1 MAISGNVPQHLV
13 VGARSGFLAS
23 MKGDNFP
30 WQRIAEVITI
40 GAKSVDLV
48 DLGGAPMP
56 VEDRGGGPLQDFVER
71 ALTVRPRSWDI
82 TVGISHNAVSDDQTG
97 TLLRK
102 VQGAAENFQRHM
114 NKIVFQALDGG
125 DGTTYGKAYDG
136 LSFFNDAHLNGPA
149 GTYDNNFA
157 LALSL
162 DNFATN
168 MALAKLFTDESG
180 EYTDYNYDLLIVPPA
195 LERTAAQITGNSE
208 DYSTANRAVN
218 PWSGRLSYIVSP
230 YMGSAAWSVVASNE
244 SSKPLAIVMR
254 EQPSLQDSWFDPL
267 AKDGGMYYFKFFARY
282 NVAYGDPRLAFLG
295 NS

>member
-13 VGARSGFLAS
+13 VGARSGFLAA
-23 MKGDNFP
+23 MKGENFP
-30 WQRIAEVITI
+30 WMRIAEVITM
-40 GAKSVDLV
+40 GAKTLELV

-56 VEDRGGGPLQDFVER
+56 IESKGGGPLQDYVER

-82 TVGISHNAVSDDQTG
+82 TVQISHNAIQDDQTG

-102 VQGAAENFQRHM
+102 VQGAGENFQRHM
-114 NKIVFQALDGG
+114 NKIVFQALDAG

-136 LSFFNDAHLNGPA
+136 LSFFNGAHLNGPA
-149 GTYDNNFA
+149 GTYDNEFA

-162 DNFATN
+162 DNFQTN
-168 MALAKLFTDESG
+168 YNLAKAFADESG
-180 EYTDYNYDLLIVPPA
+180 EPVDVNYDLIVVNQA
-195 LERTAAQITGNSE
+195 LERTAAQITGNGE

-218 PWSGRLSYIVSP
+218 PYSGRLSYLVSP
-230 YMGSAAWSVVASNE
+230 YMGSTAWAVVASNE

-254 EQPSLQDSWFDPL
+254 EQPNLQDAWFDPNG
-267 AKDGGMYYFKFFARY
+267 ADGGMYNFKFYARY

>member
-13 VGARSGFLAS
+13 VGARSGFLAG
-23 MKGDNFP
+23 MKGENFP
-30 WQRIAEVITI
+30 WQRIAQVIDM
-40 GAKSVDLV
+40 GSKSIDLV

-56 VEDRGGGPLQDFVER
+56 IEDRGGGPLQDFVER
-71 ALTVRPRSWDI
+71 ALTVKPRNWNI
-82 TVGISHNAVSDDQTG
+82 TVQISRNAVQDDQTNS
-97 TLLRK
+97 LLRK

-125 DGTTYGKAYDG
+125 DGTTYGKAYDN

-162 DNFATN
+162 DNFQTN
-168 MALAKLFTDESG
+168 YNLAKAFTDESG
-180 EYTDYNYDLLIVPPA
+180 EYTDFNYDLLVVPPA
-195 LERTAAQITGNSE
+195 LERLAAQITGNSE

-218 PWSGRLSYIVSP
+218 PYSGRLSYLVSP
-230 YMGSAAWSVVASNE
+230 YMGSTAWAVVASNE
-244 SSKPLAIVMR
+244 SAKPLAIVMR
-254 EQPSLQDSWFDPL
+254 EQPNLQDTWFDPTGP
-267 AKDGGMYYFKFFARY
+267 DGGTFNFKFYARY

-295 NS
+295 NT